1 MNIGSHVFPHGI
13 HHLLEGHRFSS
24 RRKAQLPWQSRPS
37 VESDSFGAPCRQQG
51 HESGRPTERMRA
63 AQVEKRVVEISGLVW
78 RYVEKT
84 MVSIQNY
91 RFFCTFSLQ
100 PVRFEDFVHYVC
112 SIVTLE
118 CSTFLPRAV
127 NSLLQ
132 GEAAGLTIFSAQ
144 HIVMWPNSSGTFNQ
158 QEWWPFCS

>member
-1 MNIGSHVFPHGI
+1 MVFTTSLKDIDSLRGVKRNYHGSRGPA
-13 HHLLEGHRFSS
+13 SS
-24 RRKAQLPWQSRPS
+24 RTPLEHRVANKAMKVDVPRKGCELPRLKNGWWKYLDWF
-37 VESDSFGAPCRQQG
+37 ED
-51 HESGRPTERMRA
+51 
-63 AQVEKRVVEISGLVW
+63 
-78 RYVEKT
+78 VEKT

-144 HIVMWPNSSGTFNQ
+144 HIVM
-158 QEWWPFCS
+158 